1 MTLSILSYNILYGG
15 EDRLP
20 LIAGVIQKQQPDVV
34 AFLEANSHANA
45 EALARQVGMD
55 LTFGEANSEFHV
67 AWLSH
72 LPLIRTENY
81 RLPVFTKTL
90 LKIEIRWEGVPL
102 ALFATHLRA
111 GRDQESDQYRVAEMQ
126 AILDIL
132 RQLGNQPHAL
142 VGDLNSLHPTDHPNL
157 SAYLVTEPEE
167 RRENLQE
174 DQLPRQVI
182 PLLVEDGYVDCYRAL
197 HPTAP
202 GYTYKLPD
210 PALRLDYI
218 FASPPLARR
227 LHACDV
233 VTGAEAEMASD
244 HFPIRAEFGDEVA
257 KNLGERR

>member
-20 LIAGVIQKQQPDVV
+20 LIASVIQKQQPDVV
-34 AFLEANSHANA
+34 ALLEANSYANA
-45 EALARQVGMD
+45 EALARQLGMN

-67 AWLSH
+67 AWLSY
-72 LPLIRTENY
+72 LPVICTENY
-81 RLPVFTKTL
+81 RLPILTKTL
-90 LKIEIRWEGVPL
+90 LKIEIFWEAAPL

-132 RQLGNQPHAL
+132 RQLDNQPHVL

-157 SAYLVTEPEE
+157 SAYLITEPEE
-167 RRENLQE
+167 RGENLQE

-182 PLLVEDGYVDCYRAL
+182 PLLVEAGYVDCYRAL
-197 HPTAP
+197 HPTMP

-210 PALRLDYI
+210 PAFRLDYI
-218 FASPPLARR
+218 FASLPLARR
-227 LHACDV
+227 LHTCNV
-233 VTGAEAEMASD
+233 VTGADAEMASD
-244 HFPIRAEFGDEVA
+244 HFPIWAEFGAEVA
-257 KNLGERR
+257 KI

>member
-20 LIAGVIQKQQPDVV
+20 LIADIIQKQQPGVV
-34 AFLEANSHANA
+34 ALLEANSHANA
-45 EALARQVGMD
+45 EALARQLGMD

-67 AWLSH
+67 AWLSR
-72 LPLIRTENY
+72 LPVIRAENY

-90 LKIEIRWEGVPL
+90 LKIEILLEEAPL

-111 GRDQESDQYRVAEMQ
+111 GRDQESDQYRVTEMQ

-132 RQLGNQPHAL
+132 QPLGNQPHVL
-142 VGDLNSLHPTDHPNL
+142 VGDLNALHPTDHPNL
-157 SAYLVTEPEE
+157 STYLVTEPEE
-167 RRENLQE
+167 RGENLQE
-174 DQLPRQVI
+174 AQLPRQVI
-182 PLLVEDGYVDCYRAL
+182 PLLLEAGYIDCYRAL
-197 HPTAP
+197 HPTMP

-227 LHACDV
+227 LHTCNV
-233 VTGAEAEMASD
+233 VTGAKAEMASD
-244 HFPIRAEFGDEVA
+244 HFPIWAEFGDEVA
-257 KNLGERR
+257 RI